1 MEQTLSR
8 TSVMEEELFDE
19 SVGYDEES
27 EVQFAPGLS
36 DEDKQKAN
44 IIYRLFNGLWG
55 LCLITGVPGTGKDC
69 FGNYLSYQIKRFFP
83 HKRIMRDEKPR
94 KLYGGYAGL
103 FNDSVL
109 AEDLARMRAM
119 TSGLQSFS
127 ARNEALEQ
135 AADDWVTKRGQV
147 MLKNSVLYLSEFWRY
162 CYKREPG
169 NPMNKTM
176 GGIHKMKRHLDCLI
190 LGTTQQ
196 VEDLDRFTCLPWV
209 DWQVICTRS
218 RANPTGF
225 VFWVQKVKYDKRVEI
240 LIHTG
245 RPFPI
250 IVDAGKPI
258 SYLGDGKIV
267 VKKPEYK
274 PETEEE
280 QIVLSV
286 LRAGAETHEDLV
298 EFLREHGDMSESE
311 ILDTLKELKFN
322 KRKRV
327 VDYPCWFGIYNSKS
341 APNLK
346 TSLKLQEA

>member
-1 MEQTLSR
+1 
-8 TSVMEEELFDE
+8 MEEQMFDE
-19 SVGYDEES
+19 SAGYDEEVD
-27 EVQFAPGLS
+27 VQLAPGLS
-36 DEDKQKAN
+36 DEEKQKAK
-44 IIYRLFNGLWG
+44 ILYRLFNELWG
-55 LCLITGVPGTGKDC
+55 LCLITGDPGCGKDC
-69 FGNYLSYQIKRFFP
+69 FGNYISYQIKRFFP
-83 HKRIMRDEKPR
+83 YKRILRDEKPR
-94 KLYGGYAGL
+94 KLYGEYAGL
-103 FNDSVL
+103 FDENVL
-109 AEDLARMRAM
+109 AEDLSRMRAVA
-119 TSGLQSFS
+119 SGIQSFS
-127 ARNEALEQ
+127 ARNEALEK
-135 AADDWVTKRGQV
+135 AADDWVTKKGQV
-147 MLKNSVLYLSEFWRY
+147 LLKNSVLYLVEFWNY
-162 CYKREPG
+162 CYKRNPH

-176 GGIHKMKRHLDCLI
+176 GGVHKGKRHMDCLI

-258 SYLGDGKIV
+258 SYLGDGKIR
-267 VKKPEYK
+267 VKRPDYL

-280 QIVLSV
+280 TIVLKV
-286 LRAGAETHEDLV
+286 LKEGIDKYEDLV
-298 EFLREHGDMSESE
+298 EFIGKHGDMNKTE

-322 KRKRV
+322 KHKRV

-341 APNLK
+341 ALQISS
-346 TSLKLQEA
+346 SLKLQEV